1 MLSLS
6 LLNLL
11 FSDFKDSFS
20 DFNSFILSSLER
32 FSSFNDLISLHNLL
46 FSDFKLD
53 IVSSLS
59 IFFFFFKKK
68 NFFLFLFFIIF
79 FYFIIFF
86 F

>member
-46 FSDFKLD
+46 FSDFKLY

-59 IFFFFFKKK
+59 IFFFFFFFFFLKKK
-68 NFFLFLFFIIF
+68 SYYPLIFIL
-79 FYFIIFF
+79 
-86 F
+86 

>member
-46 FSDFKLD
+46 FSYFKLD
-53 IVSSLS
+53 IVFSLS
-59 IFFFFFKKK
+59 IFFFFFFFFFLKKK
-68 NFFLFLFFIIF
+68 SYYPLIFIL
-79 FYFIIFF
+79 
-86 F
+86 

>member
-59 IFFFFFKKK
+59 IFFFFLKKK
-68 NFFLFLFFIIF
+68 IFI
-79 FYFIIFF
+79 YYFF

>member
-68 NFFLFLFFIIF
+68 IYYLIA
-79 FYFIIFF
+79 FF
-86 F
+86 FFNILK